1 MKTIQING
9 NEVVVGAETL
19 RRIEKIAEEKNVPV
33 DEAIAFCLQ
42 RVVRP

>member
-19 RRIEKIAEEKNVPV
+19 RRIEKIAEEKKIPV
-33 DEAIAFCLQ
+33 EEAVSFCLQ
-42 RVVRP
+42 KVI